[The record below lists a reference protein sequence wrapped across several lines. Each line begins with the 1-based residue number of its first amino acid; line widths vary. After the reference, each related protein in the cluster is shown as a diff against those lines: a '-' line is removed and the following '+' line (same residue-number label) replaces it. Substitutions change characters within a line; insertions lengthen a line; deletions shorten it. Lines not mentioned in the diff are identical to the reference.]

1 MIYLPKLGRAKFLAD
16 LAGIEGVA
24 SIETQTCIPL
34 RGELSAEDPLCM
46 MVLLF
51 IMIICAYCTR

>member
-24 SIETQTCIPL
+24 SIETQTYTFM
-34 RGELSAEDPLCM
+34 RRAVG
-46 MVLLF
+46 
-51 IMIICAYCTR
+51 

>member
-24 SIETQTCIPL
+24 SIETQTCIPFYEESCRL
-34 RGELSAEDPLCM
+34 KIR
-46 MVLLF
+46 
-51 IMIICAYCTR
+51 CA

>member
-24 SIETQTCIPL
+24 SIETQTYTLYLYEESCRLKI
-34 RGELSAEDPLCM
+34 R
-46 MVLLF
+46 
-51 IMIICAYCTR
+51 CA